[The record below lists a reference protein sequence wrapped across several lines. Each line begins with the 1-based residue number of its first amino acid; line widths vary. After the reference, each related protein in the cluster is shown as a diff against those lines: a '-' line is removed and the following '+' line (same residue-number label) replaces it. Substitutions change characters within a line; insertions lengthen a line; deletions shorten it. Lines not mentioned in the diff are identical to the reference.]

1 MTIFPR
7 RGNVHNMNV
16 QNLNKKDPGNPDSY
30 KSLLMLD
37 EISKGEP
44 LSQRDLSKKLNIALG
59 LVNSYIKNLISK
71 GYITIKNIPSKR
83 YAYYLTSQGFAE
95 KSRLTY
101 KHLQNFTSLYKIAR
115 KDFRNLF
122 RRLEKENV
130 KTVVFCGVDEVTE
143 IAYISLQEF
152 EVQLIAVFD
161 NEMHNK
167 KFFNYM
173 IKPLE
178 DLKTVDFDRIIITS
192 VLKKESLHAKLME
205 KDIPAEK
212 ILLQGEI

>member
-1 MTIFPR
+1 MTVFPR
-7 RGNVHNMNV
+7 RDNVHNMNV